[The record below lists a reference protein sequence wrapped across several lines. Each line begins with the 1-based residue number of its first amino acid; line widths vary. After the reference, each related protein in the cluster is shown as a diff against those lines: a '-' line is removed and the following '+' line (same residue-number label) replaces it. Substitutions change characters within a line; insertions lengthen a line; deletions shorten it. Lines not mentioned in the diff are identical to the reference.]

1 LYYTVETL
9 ERRKLSI
16 KIQVISLVV
25 FSLLA
30 LGVCAGYFATSKSS
44 QALIEKSYMAL
55 HAARDTKT
63 EQINNFFA
71 QRIGD
76 IEVLAK
82 SKNTIDFVQEL
93 FMESYLAMGV
103 KEEDPFL

>member
-1 LYYTVETL
+1 
-9 ERRKLSI
+9 
-16 KIQVISLVV
+16 
-25 FSLLA
+25 
-30 LGVCAGYFATSKSS
+30 
-44 QALIEKSYMAL
+44 MAL